1 MRQVDLPISSPLLD
15 AGVLFYEFQP
25 ALYHCKVLIVDDL
38 WVSVGSTNFD
48 NRSFRL
54 NDEANLNI
62 YDAAFAAEQ
71 VTVFESD
78 KSVSRLMTRADFKNR
93 SIQGKIFDATMGI
106 LRQEL

>member
-1 MRQVDLPISSPLLD
+1 
-15 AGVLFYEFQP
+15 
-25 ALYHCKVLIVDDL
+25 VLIVDDL

-71 VTVFESD
+71 ATVFD
-78 KSVSRLMTRADFKNR
+78 IDRSVSRLMTRAEFKDR
-93 SIQGKIFDATMGI
+93 SVAGRMFDAVAGL
-106 LRQEL
+106 LRQQL